1 VPPVPGSP
9 VPGSPG
15 PVPPGPGSPVPGPAG
30 PVAKPRLGPAA
41 GAIAL
46 GLGIVLLIIGAA
58 SQVTVVVIVGL
69 VAAAWG
75 LWRIVTGSG
84 SNAKPRGPA

>member
-1 VPPVPGSP
+1 VPVPPVPGSSVLGPP
-9 VPGSPG
+9 VP
-15 PVPPGPGSPVPGPAG
+15 A
-30 PVAKPRLGPAA
+30 AKPRLGPAA

-46 GLGIVLLIIGAA
+46 GLGIVLLIVGAA

-69 VAAAWG
+69 VIAAWG
-75 LWRIVTGSG
+75 LWRIVTGTG